1 MQSARREYVSTRITS
16 ADAEDPL
23 YENHRCR
30 SVDLI
35 GLIASPLTAGHDRQQ
50 RPETGKGGRRQW

>member
-1 MQSARREYVSTRITS
+1 MQSARREYVSARITS

-23 YENHRCR
+23 YQNHRCR

-35 GLIASPLTAGHDRQQ
+35 GLIASPLAAGHDRY
-50 RPETGKGGRRQW
+50 